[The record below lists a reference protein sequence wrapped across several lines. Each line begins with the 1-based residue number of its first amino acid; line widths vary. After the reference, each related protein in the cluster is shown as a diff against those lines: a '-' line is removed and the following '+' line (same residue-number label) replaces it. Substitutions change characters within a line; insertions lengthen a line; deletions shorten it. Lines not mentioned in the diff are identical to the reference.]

1 MQGQTSSQ
9 TVTTSPAQAELSAYR
24 ILQMNHAQL
33 VAQFRA
39 LEAPTIEELSGEYR
53 LGELSQQSTL
63 QKLVVMSFNLKS
75 SSLCKAFEALGPE
88 AGRGYNAVVSSGG
101 VERKMFFETHIRAS
115 RIDGRPSLHIHY
127 ETYNAEDRV
136 LSSIVDE
143 LRKVKDGLYLGLG
156 YAGESGHRR
165 VLWPFM
171 LEGPAAPF
179 DQTVFG

>member
-9 TVTTSPAQAELSAYR
+9 TEVSSAAQPALSAYQ

-33 VAQFRA
+33 VTQFRA
-39 LEAPTIEELSGEYR
+39 LEAPSIEELKGEYR

-75 SSLCKAFEALGPE
+75 SSLCKAFEALGSDQ
-88 AGRGYNAVVSSGG
+88 GRGYNAVVTGRG
-101 VERKMFFETHIRAS
+101 VERKMFFETHLRPS
-115 RIDGRPSLHIHY
+115 KIDGKPSLHIHY
-127 ETYNAEDRV
+127 ETYNADDRV

-179 DQTVFG
+179 DQTVFA